1 MKFTSP
7 KDEEILL
14 QLSHNSEKYPN
25 NNYYYD
31 EKLEIKIKTIVFTP
45 KLANFLIFL
54 LQSLACRKL
63 NVFEK

>member
-7 KDEEILL
+7 KDKEILL
-14 QLSHNSEKYPN
+14 QLSHNSEKYPI

-45 KLANFLIFL
+45 KLAKLLIIL
-54 LQSLACRKL
+54 LQ
-63 NVFEK
+63 